1 MILTSFT
8 FIFCTSHFR
17 MATRPG
23 IFDVMVEA
31 LRNDDASLD
40 NGSDSEDSDY
50 VPSDVNVSSCEG
62 EESVEIASKIDSDD
76 TEYTA
81 TYDTSSQRNIV
92 GKDGMVWSLVPP
104 VQTKSRQHNIVRGP
118 LGVARNVGDLVEV
131 KDAFYLF
138 LDDNMINDIVL
149 FTNKEGLRVLSE
161 KGKQWKVSFETLYK

>member
-1 MILTSFT
+1 M
-8 FIFCTSHFR
+8 
-17 MATRPG
+17 
-23 IFDVMVEA
+23 
-31 LRNDDASLD
+31 
-40 NGSDSEDSDY
+40 
-50 VPSDVNVSSCEG
+50 
-62 EESVEIASKIDSDD
+62 DSDD
-76 TEYTA
+76 TEDTA
-81 TYDTSSQRNIV
+81 THDTSSQRNIV

-118 LGVARNVGDLVEV
+118 LGVARNVGHLVEV